1 MSEVYVTKRD
11 GRKVPFSKEKLER
24 WAQWAAEKGAD
35 WESILSEAIQRCPNG
50 NKTSDFHQAMI
61 SVCVDKAT
69 SESLSMA
76 GRLVLGD
83 IYKQAYGEYFRESGI
98 PDFKTFYT
106 NMVVT
111 GLWDDM
117 GYTDEELIKLNN
129 IIDHNKDLNYSYTT
143 IKQIKDKY
151 LVKDKVKRVVKES
164 PQMMYMGM
172 ALAIMQVEPI
182 EKRVNEIEKYYHYLS
197 DLKIN
202 MPTPSHNS
210 LRTKFKGLASCVLFK
225 TNDTAD
231 SISAGNHIAYTM
243 TAAQAG
249 IGGYMETRSVG
260 DSVDKGRVVHSG
272 KIPYYKY
279 FESAVKSTK
288 QSSRSGSITMYYNCL
303 DPELMDLLR
312 LKGVRT
318 PDQKRITTMDYSF
331 QLNRFFV
338 EQCSNGND
346 WMLVSFVNA
355 PRLHSL
361 FYSGDIDEFKREY
374 YTVLNDENIP
384 KKIVKAMDVVREF
397 LIQRQ
402 ETGRIYCAFMD
413 TVNLHTPFKDKIYS
427 SNLCVAPETT
437 VLTRNGHETIKD
449 LCGKTVDV
457 WNGVEW
463 STVDVVKTGENQ
475 ELLVVNTSFGQ
486 SLTCTKYHKF
496 YVKQGNKI
504 IEKRAHELLVG
515 DKLIKSDYPIIN
527 GDITLENAY
536 INGFFTG
543 DGCNVRNK
551 QRIYLYGEKRKLKD
565 SVKNVCDDWIV
576 QENQDREYGHTT
588 VLMDKFYVPTS
599 DITIASK
606 LDWLAGLCDADGTI
620 SRNGKTQSL
629 QITSVNFEFL
639 SKVQMLL
646 QTLGV
651 FSKINSSTLEGERLL
666 PLNNGS
672 GEMGLFWCKN
682 CYRLLIGQNGVK
694 KLKDL
699 GFNPKRLVIT
709 DHTPNRE
716 CNHFVKI
723 TSVVDSDRI
732 DDTYCFTEPKRG
744 MAVFNGILTGQCA
757 EVTLPTEGAENVM
770 DLYTE
775 DSQNETAICFLAA
788 TNLGVV
794 SDDEYEDVVYYA
806 LKGVDR
812 TMDIMEWELP
822 NLGYKALKRRSVG
835 IGMTDLAH
843 YMAKNM
849 LSYKSI
855 EGKKEIHRLAER
867 HSYFLHKASLR
878 LGKECGNSPWIDK
891 TKYPDGW
898 LPIDTANKEIDK
910 IINQE
915 LLYDWETLRKEII
928 ANGGIRNSVLEAT
941 APYESSSQA
950 SNTTNSLY
958 PVRDLKIVKKSG
970 NNTNIFV
977 VPDYDDIFVREA
989 YELAWGVPVK
999 DMIELYAIVQKF
1011 HGQAISSDFYI
1022 DYRERP
1028 KVSLKEWFTYLEYAS
1043 RLGMK
1048 TWYYTNSKTMNASDI
1063 KEDSSCVACKM

>member
-437 VLTRNGHETIKD
+437 VLTRNGHEVIKD

-475 ELLVVNTSFGQ
+475 QLINVVVEDIISGKLSQ
-486 SLTCTKYHKF
+486 LRCTPYHKWYTYDVSEIRTF
-496 YVKQGNKI
+496 QLN
-504 IEKRAHELLVG
+504 
-515 DKLIKSDYPIIN
+515 
-527 GDITLENAY
+527 
-536 INGFFTG
+536 
-543 DGCNVRNK
+543 
-551 QRIYLYGEKRKLKD
+551 
-565 SVKNVCDDWIV
+565 DDDV
-576 QENQDREYGHTT
+576 
-588 VLMDKFYVPTS
+588 
-599 DITIASK
+599 
-606 LDWLAGLCDADGTI
+606 
-620 SRNGKTQSL
+620 
-629 QITSVNFEFL
+629 
-639 SKVQMLL
+639 
-646 QTLGV
+646 
-651 FSKINSSTLEGERLL
+651 LL
-666 PLNNGS
+666 PWVTPS
-672 GEMGLFWCKN
+672 GDRVVHKVHSLHE
-682 CYRLLIGQNGVK
+682 
-694 KLKDL
+694 
-699 GFNPKRLVIT
+699 
-709 DHTPNRE
+709 
-716 CNHFVKI
+716 
-723 TSVVDSDRI
+723 TSPS
-732 DDTYCFTEPKRG
+732 DTYCFTEPKRG

-910 IINQE
+910 IVNQE

>member
-106 NMVVT
+106 NMIVT

-117 GYTDEELIKLNN
+117 GYTDEELTKLNC
-129 IIDHNKDLNYSYTT
+129 IIDHSKDMNYSYTT

-172 ALAIMQVEPI
+172 ALAIMQVEPV

-231 SISAGNHIAYTM
+231 SISAGNHIAYAM

-338 EQCSNGND
+338 EQCSDGND
-346 WMLVSFVNA
+346 WMLVSFANA
-355 PRLHSL
+355 PKLHSL

-374 YTVLNDENIP
+374 YNVLNDENIP
-384 KKIVKAMDVVREF
+384 KKIVKAMDIAREF

-437 VLTRNGHETIKD
+437 VLTRNGHEVIKD

-475 ELLVVNTSFGQ
+475 QLINVVVEDIISGKVSQ
-486 SLTCTKYHKF
+486 LRCTPYHKW
-496 YVKQGNKI
+496 YTYDC
-504 IEKRAHELLVG
+504 IEIRTFELNNDDVLVPWMTPSY
-515 DKLIKSDYPIIN
+515 D
-527 GDITLENAY
+527 T
-536 INGFFTG
+536 
-543 DGCNVRNK
+543 
-551 QRIYLYGEKRKLKD
+551 
-565 SVKNVCDDWIV
+565 IV
-576 QENQDREYGHTT
+576 H
-588 VLMDKFYVPTS
+588 
-599 DITIASK
+599 
-606 LDWLAGLCDADGTI
+606 
-620 SRNGKTQSL
+620 
-629 QITSVNFEFL
+629 
-639 SKVQMLL
+639 KVSYLL
-646 QTLGV
+646 QT
-651 FSKINSSTLEGERLL
+651 
-666 PLNNGS
+666 
-672 GEMGLFWCKN
+672 
-682 CYRLLIGQNGVK
+682 QN
-694 KLKDL
+694 
-699 GFNPKRLVIT
+699 
-709 DHTPNRE
+709 
-716 CNHFVKI
+716 
-723 TSVVDSDRI
+723 
-732 DDTYCFTEPKRG
+732 DDTYCFTEHKRG

-788 TNLGVV
+788 MNLGVV

-849 LSYKSI
+849 LSYKSV

-878 LGKECGNSPWIDK
+878 LGKEYGNAPWIDK

-910 IINQE
+910 IVNQE
-915 LLYDWETLRKEII
+915 LLYDWETLRKEIM

-970 NNTNIFV
+970 NNTNVFV

-989 YELAWGVPVK
+989 YELAWDIPTK

-1028 KVSLKEWFTYLEYAS
+1028 KVSLKRWFAYMEYAS

-1063 KEDSSCVACKM
+1063 KEDTSCVACKM